1 MEDGGTSDS
10 WSAAR
15 VNEDSE
21 VKGKLNHRKLR
32 ESVSV
37 MLWSGLR
44 MENLKRQSCLQY
56 ENGKEER
63 GKTWKCD

>member
-15 VNEDSE
+15 VNDDQSS
-21 VKGKLNHRKLR
+21 KRKLNHRKLR

-63 GKTWKCD
+63 ENLKM